1 MNEHNGTI
9 HKLFSNYTNPKHALT
24 TILSENFS
32 FGSPFLLLQ
41 EKKEAVIHF
50 SHPKPLLPNDFLRIF
65 VKVKIVRFQGP
76 F

>member
-1 MNEHNGTI
+1 M
-9 HKLFSNYTNPKHALT
+9 
-24 TILSENFS
+24 
-32 FGSPFLLLQ
+32 LLLRYYRKTLVLVLLSAPPG
-41 EKKEAVIHF
+41 KKEAVIHF

>member
-1 MNEHNGTI
+1 M
-9 HKLFSNYTNPKHALT
+9 
-24 TILSENFS
+24 
-32 FGSPFLLLQ
+32 LLLRYYRKTLVLVLLFCSSPG
-41 EKKEAVIHF
+41 KKEAVIHF